1 MKKEEQMREVL
12 ATPGATRYILEK
24 YGIRA
29 RKKYG
34 QNFLID
40 ANVIRG
46 IIDAAQITKDDCVL
60 EIGPGIGSMTQ
71 LLSEAAGQVVCVEI
85 DESLRPVLSETLEDC
100 DNVKILWQDI
110 LKTDLR
116 AICDAYNGGKPLKV
130 VANLPYYV
138 TTPILMQL
146 LEQKNAFRSITVMVQ
161 KEVAD
166 RIRSGPGSKEYGALS
181 LAVQYYAEP
190 EAVMT
195 VSPSCFIPRPGVDS
209 SVLCLR
215 AYGEPPVECNE
226 KVMFGLIRAAFNQR
240 RKTLAN
246 AISHGYCAGGKQYT
260 REEVT
265 EALEEMGL
273 PATVRGEALSLEQFA
288 QLSLIL
294 GPEQKGPE
302 QSIGF

>member
-1 MKKEEQMREVL
+1 MREVL
-12 ATPGATRYILEK
+12 ASPGATRYILDK
-24 YGIRA
+24 YGIKA

-40 ANVIRG
+40 ANVIRN
-46 IIDAAQITKDDCVL
+46 IVDAAGITKEDCVL

-71 LLSEAAGQVVCVEI
+71 LLSRAAGSVVCVEI
-85 DESLRPVLSETLEDC
+85 DETLRPVLEETLEDC
-100 DNVKILWQDI
+100 ENVKILWQDI
-110 LKTDLR
+110 LKTDLK
-116 AICDAYNGGKPLKV
+116 AVCAEQNGGKPLKV

-146 LEQKNAFRSITVMVQ
+146 LEQKNVFTSITVMVQ

-181 LAVQYYAEP
+181 LAVQYFAEP

-195 VSPSCFIPRPGVDS
+195 VPPSCFMPRPGVDS
-209 SVLCLR
+209 CVLCLK
-215 AYGEPPVECNE
+215 AYGQPPVECNE
-226 KVMFGLIRAAFNQR
+226 KVMFALIRAAFNQR

-246 AISHGYCAGGKQYT
+246 AVSHGYSLNGRT
-260 REEVT
+260 VSREEIAEILT
-265 EALEEMGL
+265 GMGL

-288 QLSLIL
+288 QISLLL
-294 GPEQKGPE
+294 GADRTEG
-302 QSIGF
+302 

>member
-1 MKKEEQMREVL
+1 MKAIL

-24 YGIRA
+24 YGIKA

-46 IIDAAQITKDDCVL
+46 IIDAAQITEDDCVL

-71 LLSEAAGQVVCVEI
+71 LLSEAAGKVVCVEI
-85 DESLRPVLSETLEDC
+85 DESLRPVLAETLEDC
-100 DNVKILWQDI
+100 ANVKILWQDI

-116 AICDAYNGGKPLKV
+116 GICDEYNEGRPLKV

-146 LEQKNAFRSITVMVQ
+146 LEQKNVFSSITVMVQ

-215 AYGEPPVECNE
+215 AYAKPPVECSE

-246 AISHGYCAGGKQYT
+246 AVSHGYCLGGKQYT

-265 EALEEMGL
+265 EALEKMGL
-273 PATVRGEALSLEQFA
+273 SPTVRGEALSLSEFA
-288 QLSLIL
+288 HLSLL
-294 GPEQKGPE
+294 MDPDRTGTEQE
-302 QSIGF
+302 N

>member
-1 MKKEEQMREVL
+1 MREIL

-40 ANVIRG
+40 ANIVRSIV
-46 IIDAAQITKDDCVL
+46 DAAQITKEDCVL

-71 LLSEAAGQVVCVEI
+71 LLSEAAGQVICVEI
-85 DESLRPVLSETLEDC
+85 DESLRPVLAETLEDC
-100 DNVKILWQDI
+100 DNVRILWQDI
-110 LKTDLR
+110 LKTDLQAVCR
-116 AICDAYNGGKPLKV
+116 EYNDTKPLKV

-138 TTPILMQL
+138 TTPILMHL
-146 LEQKNAFRSITVMVQ
+146 LEQKNVFSSITVMVQ

-181 LAVQYYAEP
+181 LAVQYFARP
-190 EAVMT
+190 EAVLT
-195 VSPSCFIPRPGVDS
+195 VPPSCFIPRPSVDS
-209 SVLCLR
+209 CVLCLT
-215 AYGEPPVECNE
+215 AYGEPPVKCDE
-226 KVMFGLIRAAFNQR
+226 KVMFALIRAAFNQR

-246 AISHGYCAGGKQYT
+246 AVSHGYSLGGRQLT

-265 EALEEMGL
+265 AALEEAGL
-273 PATVRGEALSLEQFA
+273 SPTVRGEALSLEQFA
-288 QLSLIL
+288 ALSLL
-294 GPEQKGPE
+294 MGQNTEG
-302 QSIGF
+302 

>member
-1 MKKEEQMREVL
+1 MRELL
-12 ATPGATRYILEK
+12 ASPGATLYILNK

-40 ANVIRG
+40 ANVVQN
-46 IIDAAQITKDDCVL
+46 IIDAADISSEDCVL

-71 LLSEAAGQVVCVEI
+71 GLSRAAGHVVCVEI
-85 DESLRPVLSETLEDC
+85 DEGLRPVLAETLEGC

-116 AICDAYNGGKPLKV
+116 QICDEYNGARPLKV

-146 LEQKNAFRSITVMVQ
+146 LEQKGVFSSITVMIQ

-181 LAVQYYAEP
+181 LAVQYFADP
-190 EAVMT
+190 EVVMI
-195 VSPSCFIPRPGVDS
+195 VPPSCFIPRPSVDS

-215 AYGEPPVECNE
+215 AYAEPPVQAEE
-226 KVMFGLIRAAFNQR
+226 KLMFALIRAAFNQR

-246 AISHGYCAGGKQYT
+246 AISHGFSLEGRT
-260 REEVT
+260 ISREEVT
-265 EALEEMGL
+265 GALAQMQL
-273 PATVRGEALSLEQFA
+273 PATIRGEALSLAQFA
-288 QLSLIL
+288 QLSELL
-294 GPEQKGPE
+294 TLR
-302 QSIGF
+302 

>member
-1 MKKEEQMREVL
+1 MREIL
-12 ATPGATRYILEK
+12 AAPGATRYILEK

-46 IIDAAQITKDDCVL
+46 IIDAAQITEDDCVL

-71 LLSEAAGQVVCVEI
+71 LLSRSAGKVICVEI
-85 DESLRPVLSETLEDC
+85 DESLQPVLEETLEDC
-100 DNVKILWQDI
+100 GNVRILWQDI
-110 LKTDLR
+110 LKTDLKQ
-116 AICDAYNGGKPLKV
+116 ICEEYNGGRPLKV

-146 LEQKNAFRSITVMVQ
+146 LEQDHVFSSITVMVQ

-181 LAVQYYAEP
+181 LAVQYFADP

-195 VSPSCFIPRPGVDS
+195 VSPSSFIPRPGVDS
-209 SVLCLR
+209 SVLCLK
-215 AYGEPPVECNE
+215 AYEKPPVECDE
-226 KVMFGLIRAAFNQR
+226 KVMFALIRAAFNQR

-246 AISHGYCAGGKQYT
+246 AISHGYSLNGKQYT
-260 REEVT
+260 REEVA
-265 EALEEMGL
+265 EALAQMDL
-273 PATVRGEALSLEQFA
+273 SPTVRGEALTLEQFA
-288 QLSLIL
+288 QLSLL
-294 GPEQKGPE
+294 LRDV
-302 QSIGF
+302 

>member
-1 MKKEEQMREVL
+1 MREIL
-12 ATPGATRYILEK
+12 AAPGATRYILEK

-46 IIDAAQITKDDCVL
+46 IIDAAQITEDDCVL

-71 LLSEAAGQVVCVEI
+71 LLSRSAGKVICVEI
-85 DESLRPVLSETLEDC
+85 DESLQPVLEETLEDC
-100 DNVKILWQDI
+100 GNVRILWQDI
-110 LKTDLR
+110 LKTDLKQ
-116 AICDAYNGGKPLKV
+116 ICEEYNGGRPLKV

-138 TTPILMQL
+138 TPILMQL
-146 LEQKNAFRSITVMVQ
+146 LEQDHVFSSITVMVQ

-181 LAVQYYAEP
+181 LAVQYFADP

-195 VSPSCFIPRPGVDS
+195 VSPSSFIPRPGVDS

-215 AYGEPPVECNE
+215 AYAEPPVACDE
-226 KVMFGLIRAAFNQR
+226 KVMFALIRAAFNQR

-246 AISHGYCAGGKQYT
+246 AISHGFSLNGKQYT

-265 EALEEMGL
+265 DALAQMDL
-273 PATVRGEALSLEQFA
+273 SPTVRGEALTLEQFA
-288 QLSLIL
+288 QLSLL
-294 GPEQKGPE
+294 LRDV
-302 QSIGF
+302 

>member
-1 MKKEEQMREVL
+1 MREIL
-12 ATPGATRYILEK
+12 AAPGATRYILEK

-46 IIDAAQITKDDCVL
+46 IIDAAQITEDDCVL

-71 LLSEAAGQVVCVEI
+71 LLSESAGKVICVEI
-85 DESLRPVLSETLEDC
+85 DESLQPVLEETLEDC
-100 DNVKILWQDI
+100 GNVRILWQDI
-110 LKTDLR
+110 LKTDLKQ
-116 AICDAYNGGKPLKV
+116 ICEEYNGGRPLKV

-146 LEQKNAFRSITVMVQ
+146 LEQDHVFSSITVMVQ

-181 LAVQYYAEP
+181 LAVQYFADP

-195 VSPSCFIPRPGVDS
+195 VSPSSFIPRPGVDS

-215 AYGEPPVECNE
+215 AYAEPPVECDE
-226 KVMFGLIRAAFNQR
+226 KVMFALIRAAFNQR

-246 AISHGYCAGGKQYT
+246 AISHGFSLNGKQYK

-265 EALEEMGL
+265 DALAQMDL
-273 PATVRGEALSLEQFA
+273 SPTVRGEALTLEQFA
-288 QLSLIL
+288 QLSLL
-294 GPEQKGPE
+294 LRDV
-302 QSIGF
+302 

>member
-1 MKKEEQMREVL
+1 MREIL
-12 ATPGATRYILEK
+12 AAPGATRYILEK

-46 IIDAAQITKDDCVL
+46 IIDAAQITEDDCVL

-71 LLSEAAGQVVCVEI
+71 LLSESAGKVICVEI
-85 DESLRPVLSETLEDC
+85 DESLQPVLAETLEDC
-100 DNVKILWQDI
+100 DNIRILWQDI
-110 LKTDLR
+110 LKTDLKQ
-116 AICDAYNGGKPLKV
+116 ICEEYNGGKPLKV

-146 LEQKNAFRSITVMVQ
+146 LEQDHVFSSITVMVQ

-181 LAVQYYAEP
+181 LAVQYFADP

-195 VSPSCFIPRPGVDS
+195 VSPSSFIPRPGVDS

-215 AYGEPPVECNE
+215 AYAEPPVECDE
-226 KVMFGLIRAAFNQR
+226 KVMFALIRAAFNQR

-246 AISHGYCAGGKQYT
+246 AISHGYSLNGKQYT

-265 EALEEMGL
+265 DALAQMDL
-273 PATVRGEALSLEQFA
+273 SPTVRGEALTLEQFA
-288 QLSLIL
+288 QLSLL
-294 GPEQKGPE
+294 LRDV
-302 QSIGF
+302 

>member
-1 MKKEEQMREVL
+1 MREIL
-12 ATPGATRYILEK
+12 ATPGATRDILEK

-34 QNFLID
+34 QNFLINAD
-40 ANVIRG
+40 VIHG
-46 IIDAAQITKDDCVL
+46 IIDAAQITEDDCVL

-71 LLSEAAGQVVCVEI
+71 LLSRAAGKVICVEI
-85 DESLRPVLSETLEDC
+85 DESLRPVLEETLEDC
-100 DNVKILWQDI
+100 GNVKILWQDI
-110 LKTDLR
+110 LKTDLKQ
-116 AICDAYNGGKPLKV
+116 ICEEYNEGRPLKV

-146 LEQKNAFRSITVMVQ
+146 LEQDNVFTSITVMVQ

-190 EAVMT
+190 ESVMI
-195 VSPSCFIPRPGVDS
+195 VSPSNFIPRPGVDS
-209 SVLCLR
+209 CVLCLK
-215 AYGEPPVECNE
+215 AYGEPPVECSE
-226 KVMFGLIRAAFNQR
+226 KVMFALIRAAFNQR

-246 AISHGYCAGGKQYT
+246 AVSHGYCLGGRQYT

-265 EALEEMGL
+265 DALEKMGL
-273 PATVRGEALSLEQFA
+273 PATVRGEALSLAQFA
-288 QLSLIL
+288 QLSLL
-294 GPEQKGPE
+294 LAPEINGAE
-302 QSIGF
+302 

>member
-1 MKKEEQMREVL
+1 MRELL
-12 ATPGATRYILEK
+12 ASPGATRYILEK

-46 IIDAAQITKDDCVL
+46 IIDAAQITKEDCVL

-71 LLSEAAGQVVCVEI
+71 LLSAAAGKVVCVEI

-110 LKTDLR
+110 LKTDLKQ
-116 AICDAYNGGKPLKV
+116 ICEEYNEGRPLKV

-146 LEQKNAFRSITVMVQ
+146 FEQDKVFSSITVMVQ

-181 LAVQYYAEP
+181 LAVQYFADP
-190 EAVMT
+190 EAVLT
-195 VSPSCFIPRPGVDS
+195 VSPSCFIPRPNVES

-215 AYGEPPVECNE
+215 AYKEPPVQCSE
-226 KVMFGLIRAAFNQR
+226 KVMFALIRAAFNQR
-240 RKTLAN
+240 RKTLSN
-246 AISHGYCAGGKQYT
+246 AVSHGYCLGGRQYT

-265 EALEEMGL
+265 DALEKMGL
-273 PATVRGEALSLEQFA
+273 PPAVRGEALSLAQFA
-288 QLSLIL
+288 ELSLIL
-294 GPEQKGPE
+294 DPEKDGTE
-302 QSIGF
+302 RAN

>member
-1 MKKEEQMREVL
+1 MREIL

-40 ANVIRG
+40 ANVIRS
-46 IIDAAQITKDDCVL
+46 IIDAAQITEDDCVL

-71 LLSEAAGQVVCVEI
+71 LLSKAAGKVICVEI
-85 DESLRPVLSETLEDC
+85 DESLQPVLAETLEDC
-100 DNVKILWQDI
+100 DNVRILWQDI
-110 LKTDLR
+110 LKTDLQ
-116 AICDAYNGGKPLKV
+116 AVCEEYGGGRPLKV

-138 TTPILMQL
+138 TTPILMHL
-146 LEQKNAFRSITVMVQ
+146 LEQKNVFSSITVMVQ

-181 LAVQYYAEP
+181 LAVQYFARP
-190 EAVMT
+190 EAVLT
-195 VSPSCFIPRPGVDS
+195 VPPSCFIPRPGVDS
-209 SVLCLR
+209 CVLCLT
-215 AYGEPPVECNE
+215 AYTEPPVRCDE
-226 KVMFGLIRAAFNQR
+226 KVMFALIRAAFNQR

-246 AISHGYCAGGKQYT
+246 AVSHGYSLEGRQLT

-265 EALEEMGL
+265 AALEKIGL
-273 PATVRGEALSLEQFA
+273 PPTVRGEALSLEQFA
-288 QLSLIL
+288 ALSLL
-294 GPEQKGPE
+294 FGQNTNG
-302 QSIGF
+302 

>member
-1 MKKEEQMREVL
+1 MREIL

-40 ANVIRG
+40 ANVIRN
-46 IIDAAQITKDDCVL
+46 IIDAAQITEEDCVL

-71 LLSEAAGQVVCVEI
+71 LLSEAAGKVICVEI
-85 DESLRPVLSETLEDC
+85 DESLRPVLAETLEDC
-100 DNVKILWQDI
+100 DNVRILWQDI
-110 LKTDLR
+110 LKTDLK
-116 AICDAYNGGKPLKV
+116 AVCNEYGGGRPLKV

-138 TTPILMQL
+138 TTPILMHL
-146 LEQKNAFRSITVMVQ
+146 LEQKNVFSSITVMVQ

-166 RIRSGPGSKEYGALS
+166 RIRSGPGNKEYGALS
-181 LAVQYYAEP
+181 LAVQYFALP

-195 VSPSCFIPRPGVDS
+195 VPPSCFIPQPGVDS
-209 SVLCLR
+209 CVLHLK
-215 AYGEPPVECNE
+215 AHEKPPVECGE
-226 KVMFGLIRAAFNQR
+226 RVMFALIRAAFNQR

-246 AISHGYCAGGKQYT
+246 AVSHGYSLEGRQFT

-265 EALEEMGL
+265 AALEEIGL
-273 PATVRGEALSLEQFA
+273 PPTVRGEALSLEQFA
-288 QLSLIL
+288 ALSLIMGQNTDHNTEEKDTL
-294 GPEQKGPE
+294 
-302 QSIGF
+302 

>member
-1 MKKEEQMREVL
+1 MREIL
-12 ATPGATRYILEK
+12 AAPGATRYILEK

-46 IIDAAQITKDDCVL
+46 IIDAAQITEDDCVL

-71 LLSEAAGQVVCVEI
+71 LLSRAAGKVICGEI
-85 DESLRPVLSETLEDC
+85 DESLQPVLEETLEDC
-100 DNVKILWQDI
+100 DNVRILWQDI
-110 LKTDLR
+110 LKTDLKE
-116 AICDAYNGGKPLKV
+116 ICEEYNGGKPLKV

-146 LEQKNAFRSITVMVQ
+146 LEQDHVFSSITVMVQ

-181 LAVQYYAEP
+181 LAVQYFADP

-195 VSPSCFIPRPGVDS
+195 VSPASFIPRPGVDS
-209 SVLCLR
+209 SVLCLK
-215 AYGEPPVECNE
+215 AYEQPPVECDE
-226 KVMFGLIRAAFNQR
+226 TVMFALIRAAFNQR

-246 AISHGYCAGGKQYT
+246 AVSHGFSLNGKQYT
-260 REEVT
+260 REDVT
-265 EALEEMGL
+265 EALAKMNL
-273 PATVRGEALSLEQFA
+273 SPTVRGEALSLAQFA
-288 QLSLIL
+288 QLSLL
-294 GPEQKGPE
+294 L
-302 QSIGF
+302 